1 MNPTQEVRSGVSRK
15 LFVGRIK
22 ERDSLNEWL
31 DDPEAPL
38 RIFSITGIG
47 GIGKSSLLAELLH
60 SARQQNAKGLWLDGR
75 SCGQTPVGFL
85 EYISAAVS
93 LEFWDRTYSHPLE
106 PLLQTS
112 PQQRI
117 VLCID
122 NFDNLSLLE
131 GWLLEAFLPK
141 LQSTGIVVI
150 LASRSILSTAWKTH
164 SQWGK
169 HLQEL
174 PLVHFSHQEAID
186 YILSAGPIQKDMAR
200 ELAHS
205 TDGHPLALA
214 LSVEALIQQKRLSAE
229 DKQIVSQTISAHILR
244 ELTLAKLQ
252 PLVDV
257 LVVLQYANQEILSL
271 VLGETVALAD
281 YQLLK
286 GMSFVRST
294 PEGLSLHDLARM
306 HLLRDFRK
314 REPQRLHLLRAK
326 AASILYEQLQQAK
339 PQNKRIITSQML
351 QLSKDSFPLHR
362 LYADLTV
369 DSLISPLESIHAE
382 EDLPVLHELLRQ
394 WCEYSVDPW
403 QSENYHEFLSEL
415 AVRFPES
422 IAVLRGADGLPIG
435 MFIGVMIHKDTSELM
450 SKYFLAEMA
459 ECYEPHELLCEHD
472 QADSYYAVLGA
483 ATNQLPG
490 FSREELVGLL
500 TLDRLSLIGEGARV
514 MLVAT
519 NSDLKVFLQQLGFL
533 IRATKTR
540 DCDTS
545 YARADVLELDFRH
558 GQFGDWI
565 MSFFSEK
572 TKSPA
577 KLTATSD
584 LTKKWV
590 RKLLSSLHEPA
601 DLQAFVSE
609 FHDAEN
615 VTDLYE
621 RIVALFS
628 TESTLLSSKDRELLT
643 AAYLVH
649 PDNPIAAAR
658 SCNMSRAT
666 FYRHLNIAVSN
677 FMEALRSSEMRVATE
692 QD

>member
-1 MNPTQEVRSGVSRK
+1 MNPTQEVRSGGNRK

-31 DDPEAPL
+31 DNPEAPL
-38 RIFSITGIG
+38 RIFSVTGIG
-47 GIGKSSLLAELLH
+47 GIGKSSLLAEMLH
-60 SARQQNAKGLWLDGR
+60 SARQRSARGLWLDGR
-75 SCGQTPVGFL
+75 SCAQTPVGFL

-141 LQSTGIVVI
+141 LQSTGILVI
-150 LASRSILSTAWKTH
+150 LASRSVLSTAWKTH

-174 PLVHFSHQEAID
+174 PLVHFSHQEATD
-186 YILSAGPIQKDMAR
+186 YILSAGSIQKDMAR

-214 LSVEALIQQKRLSAE
+214 LSVEALIQQKRLSEE

-271 VLGETVALAD
+271 VLDETVTLAD
-281 YQLLK
+281 YQQLK
-286 GMSFVRST
+286 GKSFVRST

-306 HLLRDFRK
+306 HLLRDFRQ
-314 REPQRLHLLRAK
+314 REPQRLHLLRAR

-339 PQNKRIITSQML
+339 PENKRIITSQML

-362 LYADLTV
+362 LYADLSV
-369 DSLISPLESIHAE
+369 DSLISPLESIRAE
-382 EDLPVLHELLRQ
+382 EDLPVLHEILRQ
-394 WCEYSVDPW
+394 WCEYSVDSW
-403 QSENYHEFLSEL
+403 QSENYHAFLSEL

-422 IAVLRGADGLPIG
+422 IAVLRGVDGLPIG
-435 MFIGVMIHKDTSELM
+435 MFIGLLIHKETSEFM
-450 SKYFLAEMA
+450 IKYFPAEMA
-459 ECYEPHELLCEHD
+459 ECYEPDELLCEHD

-533 IRATKTR
+533 IRPTR
-540 DCDTS
+540 TSDCDTS
-545 YARADVLELDFRH
+545 YAQADILELDFRH
-558 GQFGDWI
+558 GQFGEWI
-565 MSFFSEK
+565 LSYFSEK
-572 TKSPA
+572 PKPSS
-577 KLTATSD
+577 KLD
-584 LTKKWV
+584 HKMV

-601 DLQAFVSE
+601 ELQAFVPV
-609 FHDAEN
+609 FHDIEN
-615 VTDLYE
+615 VADLSDK
-621 RIVALFS
+621 IISLLS
-628 TESTLLSSKDRELLT
+628 KESVLLSSKDRDLLN
-643 AAYLVH
+643 AAYLIH
-649 PDNPIAAAR
+649 LDNPIAAAR

-666 FYRHLNIAVSN
+666 FYRHLNSAVAN
-677 FMEALRSSEMRVATE
+677 VTEVLRNMTDTDS
-692 QD
+692 